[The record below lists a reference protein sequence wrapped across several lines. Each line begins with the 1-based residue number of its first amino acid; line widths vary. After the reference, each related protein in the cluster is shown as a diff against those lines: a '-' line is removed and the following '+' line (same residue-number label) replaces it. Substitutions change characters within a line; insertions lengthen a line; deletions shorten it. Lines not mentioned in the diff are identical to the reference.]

1 MSKKCGS
8 QLLSF
13 YQETFNELYKIDTL
27 VQVTRSNCENIE
39 FSGQYYGI
47 PREMVALLSAERNN
61 YINMLTILSE
71 RISEIIN
78 KGILIEDEILS
89 ITEHQRLQLTD
100 NNSKFRI

>member
-1 MSKKCGS
+1 MSKKHGS
-8 QLLSF
+8 KLLSF
-13 YQETFNELYKIDTL
+13 HQETFNELYKMDSL
-27 VQVTRSNCENIE
+27 VQITRRNCESIE

-100 NNSKFRI
+100 NSSKFRI